1 MGGFGSGRHGKTL
14 TSEATACYVLT
25 LRAFK
30 TELRSGQRLS
40 RNIWF
45 GRGNSPIRITIDI
58 SDPADAFIELVHHT
72 RDSDAGTHIVRDRVR
87 LTWTEPTY
95 GGRRWWF
102 VCPQTGR
109 RTPKLFL
116 PNGGRHFWS
125 RQAYDLG
132 YACQREGR
140 FSRLQRRAAMLNE
153 QLGGLGW
160 ETWYIPPKKP
170 KWMRWRTYQRKYNQ
184 WERVALE
191 ANAEFK
197 RHYEKTLRREEPRE
211 SAPNTSELISLLN
224 QSLSQ
229 NLR

>member
-1 MGGFGSGRHGKTL
+1 MGGFGSGRHGRTP
-14 TSEATACYVLT
+14 TGEATASYVLA
-25 LRAFK
+25 LSAFS
-30 TELRSGQRLS
+30 TELRSEQRLS
-40 RNIWF
+40 RSIWF
-45 GRGNSPIRITIDI
+45 DRGNFPIQITIDI
-58 SDPADAFIELVHHT
+58 SDPADAFVKLVHHT
-72 RDSDAGTHIVRDRVR
+72 RDGDAGTHIARDLVR

-102 VCPQTGR
+102 VCPRTGR

-160 ETWYIPPKKP
+160 DSWYIPPEKP
-170 KWMRWRTYQRKYNQ
+170 KWMRWHTYRRKYDQ
-184 WERVALE
+184 WERVVIE
-191 ANAEFK
+191 ANAEFE
-197 RHYEKTLRREEPRE
+197 RCYERVLRREQPRE
-211 SAPNTSELISLLN
+211 LTPNTSELTSLLDRGA
-224 QSLSQ
+224 ST
-229 NLR
+229 